1 MNKYI
6 GETFLSKLYRDMHSS
21 NEVVSSSK
29 PNDSKYEKI
38 KKYLTR
44 LDNIH
49 LSLKEKDKLKLI
61 KYFYYK
67 KYIIK
72 KENITDEYFKRLEDN
87 ALNRGFGHIKY
98 NDLVK
103 DNEKENIIN
112 DQRKSL
118 DIWIDYFVSE
128 DSNIYP
134 TWFKY
139 YVFQSIVKMGN
150 YDKEKKIYN
159 QRTEKTLSI
168 FPELNRE
175 ALSIIYDYF
184 NKYLNGTRNLEDEHL
199 EKLISSYSFKKIYAY
214 VLNKVSNKKEIT
226 NETDGVWK
234 KYNQY
239 GNYQELVSD
248 IKGKGTGWCTAGEK
262 TAEVQLNGGDFY
274 IYFTYDKDNKPTIPR
289 IAIRMELDEIG
300 EIRGIEPGQ
309 NIEECMEKIVEEKL
323 LEFPTKDIYL
333 KKTKDMKLLTQIYN
347 KHKNNEE
354 ITKEELI
361 FLYELKENIT
371 SFGYET
377 DPRIT
382 EIKSMRNKKY
392 DLTKIFNCTLKEIE
406 DEEENINKSTKIFI
420 GNISNSSILP
430 QDCIIGNL
438 TITKEKNIT
447 YPQII
452 SGSLEIRNIFS
463 LNDTIFPNIIK
474 EYLDLNSIETISSI
488 TFPTFI
494 GEDLIL
500 KNLKTYKDFKLP
512 EYIGGNLLLNNLKS
526 VDNIKFPKYIG
537 GIINLSSLENI
548 EGLELPDNFDFS
560 KLIIKEELKEKLK
573 NNKKVYKK

>member
-6 GETFLSKLYRDMHSS
+6 GETFLSKLYRDMHISHEVTTSS
-21 NEVVSSSK
+21 N

-44 LDNIH
+44 LENIH
-49 LSLKEKDKLKLI
+49 FYLKEKDKIKLI

-67 KYIIK
+67 QYIIK
-72 KENITDEYFKRLEDN
+72 KENIRDDYFKRLEDN

-112 DQRKSL
+112 DQKKSL
-118 DIWIDYFVSE
+118 DIWIDYFICE

-150 YDKEKKIYN
+150 YDKEKMIYN

-184 NKYLNGTRNLEDEHL
+184 NKYLNGIRNLEDENL
-199 EKLISSYSFKKIYAY
+199 EKLISECSFKKIYAY
-214 VLNKVSNKKEIT
+214 VLNKVSNKKELKNDTEGI
-226 NETDGVWK
+226 WK

-239 GNYQELVSD
+239 SDYLELVND

-262 TAEVQLNGGDFY
+262 TAEVQLSGGDFY

-333 KKTKDMKLLTQIYN
+333 KKSKDMKLLTSIYN
-347 KHKNNEE
+347 KNKDNIEL
-354 ITKEELI
+354 TKEELI
-361 FLYELKENIT
+361 FLYEINQSIT
-371 SFGYET
+371 SFGYEI
-377 DPRIT
+377 DPRIN
-382 EIKSMRNKKY
+382 EIKCMRNKRI

-406 DEEENINKSTKIFI
+406 DEKENINKFTKVFI
-420 GNISNSSILP
+420 GNITNPNILP
-430 QDCIIGNL
+430 DYCIIGNL
-438 TITKEKNIT
+438 IITEEKNII
-447 YPQII
+447 YPTNI
-452 SGSLEIRNIFS
+452 SGSLEIKNIFS
-463 LNDTIFPNIIK
+463 LNNIIFPNIIK
-474 EYLDLNSIETISSI
+474 EYLNLNNITNIINI
-488 TFPTFI
+488 TFPNFI

-500 KNLKTYKDFKLP
+500 KNLNSYDELILP
-512 EYIGGNLLLNNLKS
+512 EFIGGNLLLNNIKRI
-526 VDNIKFPKYIG
+526 DNIKFPKYVG
-537 GIINLSSLENI
+537 GIINLRSLESI
-548 EGLELPDNFDFS
+548 EGLELPDNFKLD
-560 KLIIKEELKEKLK
+560 KLIIKEELKNELIK
-573 NNKKVYKK
+573 NKKVYKK

>member
-6 GETFLSKLYRDMHSS
+6 GETFLSKLYRDMHTSH
-21 NEVVSSSK
+21 EVITSSS

-44 LDNIH
+44 LENIQ
-49 LSLKEKDKLKLI
+49 LYLKEKDRIKLI

-98 NDLVK
+98 NELVK

-112 DQRKSL
+112 DQKKSL
-118 DIWIDYFVSE
+118 DVWIDYFISE
-128 DSNIYP
+128 DSIIYP

-150 YDKEKKIYN
+150 YDKVKKTYN

-184 NKYLNGTRNLEDEHL
+184 YKYLTGIRKLEDEHL
-199 EKLISSYSFKKIYAY
+199 EKLISECSFKKIYAY
-214 VLNKVSNKKEIT
+214 VLDKVSNQKEIKNDT
-226 NETDGVWK
+226 EGIWK

-239 GNYQELVSD
+239 GDYLELVND
-248 IKGKGTGWCTAGEK
+248 IKGKGTTWCTAGEK

-289 IAIRMELDEIG
+289 IAIRMESDEIG
-300 EIRGIEPGQ
+300 EIRGILPGQ
-309 NIEECMEKIVEEKL
+309 NIEECMEKVVEEKL

-333 KKTKDMKLLTQIYN
+333 KKSNDMKSLTNIYN
-347 KHKNNEE
+347 KHKNNIEL
-354 ITKEELI
+354 TKEELI
-361 FLYELKENIT
+361 FLYEIERNIT
-371 SFGYET
+371 SFGYEI

-382 EIKSMRNKKY
+382 EIKSMRNKRS
-392 DLTKIFNCTLKEIE
+392 DLTKIFNCTQKEIE
-406 DEEENINKSTKIFI
+406 DEKEFINDFTKVFI
-420 GNISNSSILP
+420 GNITNPNILP
-430 QDCIIGNL
+430 EYCIIGNL
-438 TITKEKNIT
+438 IINEEKNIK

-452 SGSLEIRNIFS
+452 SGSLEIKNIFS
-463 LNDTIFPNIIK
+463 LNNIVLPNIIK
-474 EYLDLNSIETISSI
+474 EYLDLTNIKSVTNIK
-488 TFPTFI
+488 FPTFI

-500 KNLKTYKDFKLP
+500 KNLNFYDELILP
-512 EYIGGNLLLNNLKS
+512 ECINGNLFLNNLKR
-526 VDNIKFPKYIG
+526 VDNIRFPKYVG
-537 GIINLSSLENI
+537 GIINLSKLESVEN
-548 EGLELPDNFDFS
+548 LELPDNFNLDN
-560 KLIIKEELKEKLK
+560 LIIKEELKKEIQK
-573 NNKKVYKK
+573 NKKVYKK